1 MAGGHMAGGVFGV
14 AGLVVKKEIGREFA
28 QKTAFG
34 QVAEDEILR
43 RGHLR
48 VLRGQKDD
56 A

>member
-1 MAGGHMAGGVFGV
+1 MRKIPAALLSL
-14 AGLVVKKEIGREFA
+14 AL
-28 QKTAFG
+28 TASLTAPLPPPPE
-34 QVAEDEILR
+34 VAEDEILR